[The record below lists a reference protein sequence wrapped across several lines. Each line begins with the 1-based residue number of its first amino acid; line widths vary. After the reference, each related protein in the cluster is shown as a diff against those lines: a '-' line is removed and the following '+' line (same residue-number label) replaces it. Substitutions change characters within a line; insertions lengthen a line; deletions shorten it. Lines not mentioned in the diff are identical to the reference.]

1 MLIYLLSKMILSWGL
16 VKKEK
21 KNMNFVLDIYVV
33 IFKDLISLLVL
44 LLYKI
49 FIFNFN

>member
-21 KNMNFVLDIYVV
+21 KNMNFVLDIV

>member
-21 KNMNFVLDIYVV
+21 KNMNFVLDIV
-33 IFKDLISLLVL
+33 IFNKFIS
-44 LLYKI
+44 
-49 FIFNFN
+49 FIVV